1 MRSALIVLS
10 LLTTLAMFPPATAQ
24 PVERMAWLA
33 GCWRGD
39 FGEAG
44 TVEQWLQPAGGIML
58 GMSRTVRQGKTADY
72 EFMQLRQLP
81 NGVLAFVPQP
91 SGRPP
96 TVFQLVSMSALE
108 AVFEN
113 PEHDFPQRVVY
124 SRPEESRLLARIEG
138 TRNGANRR
146 IEFNFSRV
154 SCEAPTTSSI
164 AK

>member
-1 MRSALIVLS
+1 
-10 LLTTLAMFPPATAQ
+10 
-24 PVERMAWLA
+24 
-33 GCWRGD
+33 
-39 FGEAG
+39 
-44 TVEQWLQPAGGIML
+44 ML
-58 GMSRTVRQGKTADY
+58 GMSRTVRQGKTAEY

-96 TVFQLVSMSALE
+96 TTFQLVSMNEFE

-113 PEHDFPQRVVY
+113 LAHDFPQRVTY

-138 TRNGANRR
+138 TRNGASRR

-154 SCEAPTTSSI
+154 SCEQPATS